1 MRTAGWAALL
11 LVCAVGAGGC
21 GREYRTE
28 ADRFANLT
36 DWKGYDGGLVVCV
49 SGAGGMM
56 GEVGRIRQGLVEGG
70 VQCAIES
77 FEWSSGWVLADQ
89 GDIQANME
97 KARMLARRIARYQQE
112 HPDCPVHLIGVSAGT
127 GLIVW
132 AVEDLCPEHRV
143 ENVFLIASSLSGT
156 YDLSGALKNVSGR
169 LYNHFSTVDLVLAIL
184 VPAAGTVDRKNGASG
199 GLNGFQPPEGADD
212 STRALYTD
220 KLLQVG
226 WKASDMTL
234 GHGGDHLGGTQAAY
248 VRETIASLAWAR
260 KPAEAAPS
268 GELAAV
274 RRPAT
279 TQAVAA
285 PVKDAAP
292 TGRMAGRGTDSG
304 RAIAATP
311 AVALAVSG
319 GN

>member
-1 MRTAGWAALL
+1 MRTAGWTALL
-11 LVCAVGAGGC
+11 LVCVAVASGC
-21 GREYRTE
+21 GGEFRTE
-28 ADRFANLT
+28 ADRFVSLT
-36 DWKGYDGGLVVCV
+36 DGQGYDSGLVLCV
-49 SGAGGMM
+49 SGAGGMT

-77 FEWSSGWVLADQ
+77 FEWSTGWVLADQ
-89 GDIQANME
+89 ADIQVNTE

-132 AVEDLCPEHRV
+132 AVEDLSPEHRV
-143 ENVFLIASSLSGT
+143 DNVFLIASSLSGT
-156 YDLSGALKNVSGR
+156 YDLRGALKNVSGR
-169 LYNHFSTVDLVLAIL
+169 LYNHFSAVDLVLAIL

-212 STRALYTD
+212 QTRALYTD

-226 WKASDMTL
+226 WKASDMAL
-234 GHGGDHLGGTQAAY
+234 GHGGDHLGGTQPAY

-268 GELAAV
+268 GELAAA
-274 RRPAT
+274 RQPAT
-279 TQAVAA
+279 TLAVAA
-285 PVKDAAP
+285 PGKDA
-292 TGRMAGRGTDSG
+292 AGRGTDSG
-304 RAIAATP
+304 RASAATP
-311 AVALAVSG
+311 AVAVAAADR
-319 GN
+319 N